1 MHELLFIVI
10 AYLVGSIPCGPV
22 IYYLA
27 GKKDIRKEAGKLIE
41 SPNILHSIGE
51 KKAAAI
57 LICNML
63 KGVLPVAYGIR
74 YFDSPIIILC
84 GGAAAI
90 IGDLFPVFLKFKG
103 GKGIAVLFGVFLV
116 FDLPAAV
123 VFFVSFFIILVL
135 TKNVTAGSLTGV
147 STLFFY
153 TLFTQ
158 IAEISSI
165 VFIVA
170 ILVVIKHGASIKK
183 MMDGAEVKLN
193 RSKNG

>member
-10 AYLVGSIPCGPV
+10 AYLVGSLPCGSI

-27 GKKDIRKEAGKLIE
+27 GKKNIPGQADRIIE
-41 SPNILHSIGE
+41 SPNILQCLGG

-57 LICNML
+57 SLCNML

-90 IGDLFPVFLKFKG
+90 IGDLFPVFLKFRG
-103 GKGIAVLFGVFLV
+103 GKGIAVLSGVFLV

-123 VFFVSFFIILVL
+123 VFFVSFFIISVI
-135 TKNVTAGSLTGV
+135 TKNVTSGSLTAV
-147 STLFFY
+147 SVLFFY
-153 TLFTQ
+153 TLFTH
-158 IAEISSI
+158 IVEISGI
-165 VFIVA
+165 VFILTL
-170 ILVVIKHGASIKK
+170 LVVIKRHASIKK
-183 MMDGAEVKLN
+183 MMAGAEEKLN
-193 RSKNG
+193 WRKNG